1 MRKRAPGCDYRDA
14 DLRKFREAAGAW
26 KTFDFLDKS
35 FSCARFSC
43 QEHFTPPRR
52 YPALNLVHNAPGSNM
67 SSKFEF
73 SFEGKPIAAR
83 EGQSVAAALLEAGER
98 CLRID
103 EAGNAKGAVCGI
115 GACWECRCSIDGLPD
130 TRACVTEA
138 RPGMI
143 VCRQHGLEP

>member
-1 MRKRAPGCDYRDA
+1 MSAIV
-14 DLRKFREAAGAW
+14 
-26 KTFDFLDKS
+26 
-35 FSCARFSC
+35 
-43 QEHFTPPRR
+43 PR
-52 YPALNLVHNAPGSNM
+52 SNM
-67 SSKFEF
+67 STRFEF
-73 SFEGKPIAAR
+73 SFEGKPITAH

-115 GACWECRCSIDGLPD
+115 GVCWECRCSIDGVPD

-143 VCRQHGLEP
+143 VCRQHGLSPCADP

>member
-1 MRKRAPGCDYRDA
+1 MSAIAPR
-14 DLRKFREAAGAW
+14 L
-26 KTFDFLDKS
+26 
-35 FSCARFSC
+35 
-43 QEHFTPPRR
+43 
-52 YPALNLVHNAPGSNM
+52 NM
-67 SSKFEF
+67 STRFEF
-73 SFEGKPIAAR
+73 SFEGKPIAAH

-115 GACWECRCSIDGLPD
+115 GVCWECRCSIDGVPD

-143 VCRQHGLEP
+143 VCRQHGLNPCADP

>member
-1 MRKRAPGCDYRDA
+1 LTKASHAVDIGVKNTLSVQHHARAA
-14 DLRKFREAAGAW
+14 
-26 KTFDFLDKS
+26 
-35 FSCARFSC
+35 SCIPIA
-43 QEHFTPPRR
+43 PR
-52 YPALNLVHNAPGSNM
+52 LNMPTR
-67 SSKFEF
+67 FEF
-73 SFEGKPIAAR
+73 SFEGNAVAAR

-115 GACWECRCSIDGLPD
+115 GVCWECRCSVDGVPD

-143 VCRQHGLEP
+143 VRRQHGLDPCADR